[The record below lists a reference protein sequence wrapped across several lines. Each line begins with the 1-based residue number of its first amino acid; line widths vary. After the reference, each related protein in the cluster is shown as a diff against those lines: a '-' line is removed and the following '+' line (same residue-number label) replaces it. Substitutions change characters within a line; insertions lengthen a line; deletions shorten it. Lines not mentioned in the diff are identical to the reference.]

1 MHTMFRRYKPFFRTG
16 AMNLLAY
23 KFQMI
28 MWLVIS
34 ALQVACI
41 FFLWDGVYKSST
53 TEVINGYTFEQM
65 IVYMAFVN
73 VASFVVLG
81 GDTMW
86 TIVREIKNGTIAMS
100 FVKPI
105 SYRVR
110 FIFSTLGDTTMLI
123 CLFGI
128 PCFTILYV
136 VFALIGF
143 ITVPVW
149 WMLLL
154 QILLF
159 AVSALLAMLLWDC
172 VNYIC
177 GILCFYT
184 TAGWGL
190 SNLKDTVIRFLS
202 GSLIPL
208 AFFPT
213 WAEKLL
219 LYSPFAGLSQ
229 NPVLILLGRYSLTQS
244 LQFIG
249 LSFAWWIVLEG
260 LAWLLFNK
268 ASKKVT
274 VQGG

>member
-1 MHTMFRRYKPFFRTG
+1 MFKRYKPFFRTG

-34 ALQVACI
+34 CLQVACI

-53 TEVINGYTFEQM
+53 TAIVNGYTFEQM

-73 VASFVVLG
+73 VFTFVALG

-86 TIVREIKNGTIAMS
+86 SIVREIKNGTIAMS

-110 FIFSTLGDTTMLI
+110 FIFTTLGDTCMLV

-128 PCFTILYV
+128 PCYTILYL
-136 VFALIGF
+136 VFALIGY
-143 ITVPVW
+143 ITVSSW
-149 WMLLL
+149 WMFLI
-154 QILLF
+154 QIALF
-159 AVSALLAMLLWDC
+159 LVASLIATLLWDC

-177 GILCFYT
+177 GILVFYT

-190 SNLKDTVIRFLS
+190 SNLKDAIIRFLS

-208 AFFPT
+208 AFFPP
-213 WAEKLL
+213 WAEKVLA
-219 LYSPFAGLSQ
+219 YSPFAGISQ
-229 NPVLILLGRYSLTQS
+229 NPVLILLGRYSIAES
-244 LQFIG
+244 LQC
-249 LSFAWWIVLEG
+249 IVIALVWLIALEG
-260 LAWLLFNK
+260 LAWLVFNR